1 MAAWDT
7 LSIAQ
12 RSQLMNIYR
21 GYGITSLSDMRR
33 MYNESHP
40 QLETSDTPIA
50 PMYAKG
56 GDKSTLNSPLY
67 NSAHERA
74 MYDRLRQRDLSNAQA
89 SGLLGNISVES
100 YLNADLKQ
108 KNGPAYGLMQ
118 AEGARQKAMRN
129 YDYVYEFGSGLSPE
143 EQQQLDYIINEGIYK
158 DTPGEWRHGKG
169 YSRAKDARK
178 AFLNTEDVNKAAMIV
193 QNNFLRPGKPHTQRR
208 QDMAEYYEDKYSRTF
223 PYNLEE
229 YKDSYLYSPHSEG
242 GSIHI
247 KPENRGKFTA
257 LKERTGH
264 SASWFKAHGTPAQK
278 KMAVFALNAKKW
290 KHSHGG
296 IKF

>member
-12 RSQLMNIYR
+12 RSQLMNKMR
-21 GYGITSLSDMRR
+21 EYGIYSPSEMRR
-33 MYNESHP
+33 VYNEMHP
-40 QLETSDTPIA
+40 QLETTAPQTA

-56 GDKSTLNSPLY
+56 GDKATLDNPKY

-74 MYDRLRQRDLSNAQA
+74 MYDRLRYKNLNNAQA
-89 SGLLGNISVES
+89 SGLLGNLSVES
-100 YLNADLKQ
+100 YLKADLKQ

-118 AEGARQKAMRN
+118 AEGARQKAMKSYN
-129 YDYVYEFGSGLSPE
+129 YTYEFGSGLSPE
-143 EQQQLDYIINEGIYK
+143 EQKQLDYVINEGMYK
-158 DTPGEWRHGKG
+158 DTPGEWRYGKG
-169 YSRAKDARK
+169 YKRAKDARQ
-178 AFLNTEDVNKAAMIV
+178 AFLNSDDVNKAALII
-193 QNNFLRPGKPHTQRR
+193 QNNYLRPGKPHTQRR
-208 QDMAEYYEDKYSRTF
+208 QDMAEYYEDKYSQTF
-223 PYNLEE
+223 PYNMEE
-229 YKDSYLYSPHSEG
+229 FEDGYLYNPHSEG

-278 KMAVFALNAKKW
+278 KMAVFALNARKW
-290 KHSHGG
+290 KHAHGG
-296 IKF
+296 VKF